1 MGLTLY
7 HCHNARSFRALWALE
22 ELGLTYELHMLPFP
36 PRAFARDYLKINPLG
51 TIPFFIDGET
61 RMTESAAIAEYL
73 AARYGDGKLG
83 VRPDEPAFGTY
94 LNALDYG
101 EATLTFPQTLVL
113 RYLRLEPEERRQP
126 TVAADYAKW
135 FLARLR
141 ALQAIL
147 ETSDYVAANRFT
159 AADISVGSGTVV
171 GDTVITQPTAG
182 VFEGFVARCTHAGCK
197 LPSVTDGTLNCPCH
211 GSKFKI
217 TDGSVVTGPAPGPLP
232 AAPITVAG
240 GKILLQ

>member
-159 AADISVGSGTVV
+159 AADISVGYALLL
-171 GDTVITQPTAG
+171 AG
-182 VFEGFVARCTHAGCK
+182 SLDIP
-197 LPSVTDGTLNCPCH
+197 LPDW
-211 GSKFKI
+211 
-217 TDGSVVTGPAPGPLP
+217 TGPYWTRLTDRPGYQAAQAAQLRAAEAQGLRVVPLN
-232 AAPITVAG
+232 A
-240 GKILLQ
+240 L